1 MKISLSSQK
10 KKKNISPLA
19 FLYQHSTFSYFFPL
33 KSTQSLLL
41 PNSISQ
47 FQLRTKRS
55 KLHFYLVVAMKI
67 ENPLHK
73 FNEKPSQTHAQLTNS
88 IKHQICHTHPSDIM
102 NFKPKSNTNPDHNSI
117 KTTRKQRE
125 RQVKKKKN
133 KNAHSIINYWL
144 VRNSQNAGDFRFS
157 PSDPQINRLLA
168 IITDGYAIGSYNFIG
183 IVEVLE
189 FNVDPYPHT
198 NFSFA
203 ANERREKH
211 DIERERERDSDGRE
225 ESEKKYL
232 KFHLPSSVSPLNFL
246 RDVTEKKR
254 RFLPP
259 FSSCRQSGISLTPHS
274 FAFHC
279 AS

>member
-1 MKISLSSQK
+1 MYWSEFSGSAWGTNLNGVVLCTPLVVICTWKINENFTFVSKKKK

-168 IITDGYAIGSYNFIG
+168 IITNGYAIGSYNFIG

-211 DIERERERDSDGRE
+211 DIERERERERETVTGGRRVRR
-225 ESEKKYL
+225 STSNFI
-232 KFHLPSSVSPLNFL
+232 FHPLCL
-246 RDVTEKKR
+246 
-254 RFLPP
+254 L
-259 FSSCRQSGISLTPHS
+259 
-274 FAFHC
+274 
-279 AS
+279 